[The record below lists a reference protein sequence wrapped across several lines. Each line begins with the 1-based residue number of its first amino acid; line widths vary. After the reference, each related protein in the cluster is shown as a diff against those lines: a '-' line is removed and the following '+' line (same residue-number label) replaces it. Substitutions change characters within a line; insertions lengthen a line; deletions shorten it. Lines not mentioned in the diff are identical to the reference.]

1 VNNLGGRN
9 NSCTVFFVLLVL
21 GLSLA
26 ETGCR
31 EPGGTSNLVF
41 TIAPSGDEKFD
52 NPNQLN
58 FGVHAGTK
66 DTAGFILPEWTHLDD
81 FNKENYGRIT
91 FTSRLRTIDS
101 TSKCLVDLFNVT
113 DGVFIHGS
121 LLVTNS
127 TLGICLETED
137 LADELPAKNIT
148 LAVRLR
154 SETQGVR
161 VQGGQSFLRLSPK

>member
-1 VNNLGGRN
+1 M
-9 NSCTVFFVLLVL
+9 L

-31 EPGGTSNLVF
+31 ELGGTSNLVLSVVPDDEE
-41 TIAPSGDEKFD
+41 PSG
-52 NPNQLN
+52 NPNLLY
-58 FGVHAGTK
+58 FGVHAGTQ
-66 DTAGFILPEWTHLDD
+66 DTAGFILPEWTHLND
-81 FNKENYGRIT
+81 FHKENYLRIT

-101 TSKCLVDLFNVT
+101 TSRCLVDLFNVT
-113 DGVFIHGS
+113 DSVFMEGS

-127 TLGICLETED
+127 TLGTYLETED

-161 VQGGQSFLRLSPK
+161 VQGGQSFLHLSLR